1 VPAFLHGDKISDDL
15 FDQVWYG
22 VVIRGDKNRIIIG
35 PKSNIQDRSVLYCS
49 EKLSTGF
56 PSIIDIGSYVTVG
69 HGVIL
74 NSCTIRDESL
84 IGMGSVISE
93 GSIIDRNSMV
103 AAGSVVLPN
112 TFIPSG
118 QLWAGNPAKFIRN
131 LTEEELAFL
140 NKVFDYFLCKT
151 SLLLILGLCYPLQ
164 LHSA

>member
-1 VPAFLHGDKISDDL
+1 M
-15 FDQVWYG
+15 
-22 VVIRGDKNRIIIG
+22 
-35 PKSNIQDRSVLYCS
+35 
-49 EKLSTGF
+49 
-56 PSIIDIGSYVTVG
+56 G